1 MNHVERTL
9 RPLLLTLLLTLFLL
23 LTSAGAALQRRVKL
37 SQWSGLQPPY
47 SQLFPRPHPRQKCN
61 TLHNGHARF
70 EDTVRLQRIACT
82 LSILLLFTMTGKP
95 QAQSRQPAPTPP
107 PSPKADVMPGSN
119 GNDAQERL
127 SRDMAKKANL
137 QRQAAIK
144 ADTDKLL
151 KLAVELK
158 DSVDK
163 SNENLL
169 SLDVLKKAEE
179 IEKLAHSVKD
189 KMKGPN

>member
-1 MNHVERTL
+1 M
-9 RPLLLTLLLTLFLL
+9 
-23 LTSAGAALQRRVKL
+23 
-37 SQWSGLQPPY
+37 GLQP
-47 SQLFPRPHPRQKCN
+47 LGRPDTFRTIPKNVILSTPGNHI
-61 TLHNGHARF
+61 HARP
-70 EDTVRLQRIACT
+70 EDTVRLQPGIWII
-82 LSILLLFTMTGKP
+82 SICLLFAISAH
-95 QAQSRQPAPTPP
+95 AQGRNPP
-107 PSPKADVMPGSN
+107 PPTAEPSRANGGADE
-119 GNDAQERL
+119 AQQRL
-127 SRDMAKKANL
+127 AIDMAKKANL
-137 QRQAAIK
+137 QRQAALK

-163 SNENLL
+163 SSENVL